1 MKYILVVFK
10 TSVASPYRHSWQ
22 ITANPMYNLKP
33 QAPKTRS
40 WVSNPDSTEACI
52 ELAPRFN
59 KARRLG
65 LQNNK
70 ISIGNAFLCDP

>member
-1 MKYILVVFK
+1 
-10 TSVASPYRHSWQ
+10 
-22 ITANPMYNLKP
+22 MYNLKP